1 MPDLNLTLNGASVVV
16 PAGTNLLE
24 AARRAGVYVP
34 HLCDYPGLAP
44 LPDVVPDMACQLCLV
59 QADGETRLACHTRAE
74 EGMRVETRTPPVM
87 DALRR
92 NLRDMLRRYPAAEMT
107 RELKEAVAYAGIEQF
122 PEYVDKKFAL
132 RQDSPF
138 FVRDHNKCVLC
149 ERCVRVCGDI
159 RGANVLEFSYPCHNA
174 CPANI
179 DIPRYLRLIARGRPA
194 ASLAVIREKVP
205 FPGSL
210 GRVCVHPC
218 EQACQ
223 RGLEVDHPLNIR
235 MLKRYAADK
244 GGDAWKRQ
252 QWRQPATGKKVAV
265 IGAGPCGLTA
275 AFYLAK
281 LGHGVTVHEAL
292 PEAGGMMR
300 VGIPEYR
307 LPRDVL
313 TAEVND
319 ITEMGVDIKYNS
331 RVADV
336 PALLKDG
343 YDAVYLAVGAH
354 AGMALGAPGE
364 DSPGVIDA
372 AEFLRR
378 ANLGEKVPV
387 GESVGVVGGGNVA
400 IDAARMSL
408 RLGAKKVYL
417 FYRRS
422 RAEMPANAEEV
433 EAALEED
440 IENIYLAAPTR
451 VAPGADGKL
460 VLTCRRMRLGEPD
473 SSGRRRPEPIPDSE
487 FDTALDTLI
496 GAIGQRPQ
504 VPDGFGVE
512 KSRWDTVNV
521 DANQMSTQ
529 AGVFSGGDCVSG
541 PATVIEAI
549 AAGRDGA
556 SAIDRYLGGSGDIS
570 ESLVPSGEAE
580 ILLSEDIQL
589 EKQAEFEHLLPSERV
604 RNFDEVEIGMSEE
617 TAVREAQRCLKCYVI
632 APAGEL
638 DMEAAGCQFCGACV
652 DACPTGAVLERS
664 VIDGPE
670 VERVV
675 TTTCGY
681 CGVGC
686 RLKFEV
692 AAEKIVRVLPDPD
705 GPANRG
711 QACVKGKFGQDFV
724 RHPDRLK
731 TPLVKRDGAF
741 VPVSWDE
748 ALDLV
753 ATRLKGYRP
762 EETAVFSSA
771 RATNEDNYV
780 VQKLTRAVIGTN
792 SLDHCARL

>member
-1 MPDLNLTLNGASVVV
+1 MAELNLTLNGASLNV
-16 PAGTNLLE
+16 PAGTTLLE

-34 HLCDYPGLAP
+34 HLCDYPGLVP

-59 QADGETRLACHTRAE
+59 AADGQMVLACHTPAAD
-74 EGMRVETRTPPVM
+74 GMRVDTRTPQVM

-92 NLRDMLRRYPAAEMT
+92 SLNSILRRYPATEMT
-107 RELKEAVAYAGIEQF
+107 RELKTAVEYAGIKKF
-122 PEYVDKKFAL
+122 PEYTDKKFAP
-132 RQDSPF
+132 RGDSPF

-174 CPANI
+174 CPAHI

-194 ASLAVIREKVP
+194 SSLAVIREKVP

-218 EQACQ
+218 EQSCQ
-223 RGLEVDHPLNIR
+223 RGLEIDQPLNIR
-235 MLKRYAADK
+235 MLKRYAADN
-244 GGDAWKRQ
+244 GGDGWKAR
-252 QWRQPATGKKVAV
+252 QWRQPATGRRVAV
-265 IGAGPCGLTA
+265 VGAGPSGLTA

-281 LGHGVTVHEAL
+281 LGHGVTVFEAL

-319 ITEMGVDIKYNS
+319 IAEVGVDIKYNT

-336 PALLKDG
+336 PGLLKDG
-343 YDAVYLAVGAH
+343 YAAVYLAVGAH
-354 AGMALGAPGE
+354 AGMSLGVDGE

-408 RLGAKKVYL
+408 RLGAKKVTI
-417 FYRRS
+417 FYRRT
-422 RAEMPANAEEV
+422 RAEMPANPEEI

-440 IENIYLAAPTR
+440 IENIYLAAPTKI
-451 VAPGADGKL
+451 APAASGKL
-460 VLTCRRMRLGEPD
+460 VLTCQRMQLGEPD
-473 SSGRRRPEPIPDSE
+473 DSGRRRPEPIPGSE
-487 FDTALDTLI
+487 FETELDSLV

-504 VPDGFGVE
+504 VPESFGVE

-521 DANQMSTQ
+521 DAHQMATLP
-529 AGVFSGGDCVSG
+529 GVFSGGDCVSG

-556 SAIDRYLGGSGDIS
+556 SAIDRYLGGSGDIA
-570 ESLVPSGEAE
+570 ESLVPPEEAE
-580 ILLSEDIQL
+580 YLLSEDIPEEQ
-589 EKQAEFEHLLPSERV
+589 QAVFKHLPPAARAQSY
-604 RNFDEVEIGMSEE
+604 DEVELGMDDA
-617 TAVREAQRCLKCYVI
+617 TAVREAQRCLKCYVV

-638 DMEAAGCQFCGACV
+638 DMETAGCQFCGACV

-664 VIDGPE
+664 VIEGPPP
-670 VERVV
+670 ERVV

-686 RLKFEV
+686 RLQFEV
-692 AAEKIVRVLPDPD
+692 AGEKIVRVLPDPD
-705 GPANRG
+705 GPANQG

-731 TPLVKRDGAF
+731 TPLVKRDGVF

-753 ATRLKGYRP
+753 AARLKDHRP

-771 RATNEDNYV
+771 RCTNEDNYV